1 MKNKSN
7 PSLTRIFWVL
17 SVIFLVNFQ
26 PELAASEDD
35 SGVSVAVSELNQ
47 SSSSSAPE
55 NSWAEL
61 LTTARTT
68 VAQIA
73 NLAKSGLNETE
84 TAAVNFFGVICD
96 EVSRV
101 QGDRIAEQWTWVVQ
115 RYQSDQVGR
124 SLWTLILVLFTSG
137 FIFVVSVGYGLCTRL
152 TRSRRKHKTKPI
164 QAKKPA
170 ANTKSYHEAVAK
182 NAEKA
187 RQPSVPRTMIGKLK
201 AGMLEE
207 VEQALMAER
216 KRRPEHT
223 GLTLYL
229 LACRAASSEP
239 EAYQS
244 LVSEIFSGGLDKES
258 EIGRH
263 AAQIGRIMFPE
274 KYPVDKYP
282 EPKKP
287 FEVEA
292 NLIGDTL
299 GPISEFGNV
308 QTLLDLVRVYVEMK
322 EWAETKHLIVEILVR
337 GDASQ
342 RERALEYS
350 RIIRKDSSN
359 K

>member
-7 PSLTRIFWVL
+7 PSLTRILWVL
-17 SVIFLVNFQ
+17 SVFLLVNFQ

-35 SGVSVAVSELNQ
+35 SGVSVAVPELKQ
-47 SSSSSAPE
+47 SSSSSAEE
-55 NSWAEL
+55 NFWAEL

-73 NLAKSGLNETE
+73 NLATSGLNETE
-84 TAAVNFFGVICD
+84 TAAVNFFGVICN
-96 EVSRV
+96 EISRV
-101 QGDRIAEQWTWVVQ
+101 QGDSIAEQWTWVVQ

-124 SLWTLILVLFTSG
+124 SLWTLILVLFISG
-137 FIFVVSVGYGLCTRL
+137 SIFVVSVGYGLCTRL

-164 QAKKPA
+164 QGNKPA
-170 ANTKSYHEAVAK
+170 ANTKAYHEAVAK
-182 NAEKA
+182 NALNA

-229 LACRAASSEP
+229 LACRAASNEP

-274 KYPVDKYP
+274 KYPVDKFP

-322 EWAETKHLIVEILVR
+322 ELAETKHLIVEILVR

>member
-1 MKNKSN
+1 MKKKSN
-7 PSLTRIFWVL
+7 PSLTRFFWVL
-17 SVIFLVNFQ
+17 SVILLVNFQ

-35 SGVSVAVSELNQ
+35 SGVSVAVPGLKQ
-47 SSSSSAPE
+47 SSSSSAEE
-55 NSWAEL
+55 NSWTEL

-68 VAQIA
+68 VTQIS
-73 NLAKSGLNETE
+73 NLATSGLNETE
-84 TAAVNFFGVICD
+84 TAAVNFFGVICN
-96 EVSRV
+96 EISQI
-101 QGDRIAEQWTWVVQ
+101 QGDSIAEQWAWVVQ

-124 SLWTLILVLFTSG
+124 SLWILLLVLFTSG
-137 FIFVVSVGYGLCTRL
+137 SIFVVSVGYGLCIRL
-152 TRSRRKHKTKPI
+152 TRSRKKQKTKSI
-164 QAKKPA
+164 QGTKPA
-170 ANTKSYHEAVAK
+170 ANTKAYHEAVAK
-182 NAEKA
+182 NAVKA
-187 RQPSVPRTMIGKLK
+187 GQPSVPRTMIGKLK

-244 LVSEIFSGGLDKES
+244 LVSEIFSDGLDKES

-263 AAQIGRIMFPE
+263 AAQIGRILFPE

-292 NLIGDTL
+292 NLIGETL

>member
-1 MKNKSN
+1 MKKKSN
-7 PSLTRIFWVL
+7 PSLTRIFCVL
-17 SVIFLVNFQ
+17 SVILLVNFQ

-35 SGVSVAVSELNQ
+35 NGVSVAVPELKQ
-47 SSSSSAPE
+47 SSSSSAEE

-61 LTTARTT
+61 LTAARTT
-68 VAQIA
+68 VTQFS
-73 NLAKSGLNETE
+73 NLATSGLNETE
-84 TAAVNFFGVICD
+84 TAAVNFFGVICN
-96 EVSRV
+96 EISQI
-101 QGDRIAEQWTWVVQ
+101 QGDSIAEQWAWVVQ

-124 SLWTLILVLFTSG
+124 SLWILLLVLFTSG
-137 FIFVVSVGYGLCTRL
+137 SIFVVSVGYGLCIRL
-152 TRSRRKHKTKPI
+152 TRSRKKHKTKSI
-164 QAKKPA
+164 QGTKPA
-170 ANTKSYHEAVAK
+170 ANTKAYHEAVAK
-182 NAEKA
+182 NAVKA
-187 RQPSVPRTMIGKLK
+187 GQSSVPRTMIGKLK

-229 LACRAASSEP
+229 LACRAACNEP

-244 LVSEIFSGGLDKES
+244 LVSEIYSGGLDKES

-263 AAQIGRIMFPE
+263 AAQIGRILFPE

-322 EWAETKHLIVEILVR
+322 ELAETKHLIVEILVR

-350 RIIRKDSSN
+350 RIIRKDSS
-359 K
+359 KI

>member
-1 MKNKSN
+1 MKKKSN
-7 PSLTRIFWVL
+7 PSLTRFFWVL
-17 SVIFLVNFQ
+17 SVILLVNFQ

-35 SGVSVAVSELNQ
+35 SGVSVTVPELKQ
-47 SSSSSAPE
+47 SSSSSAEE

-61 LTTARTT
+61 LSTARTT
-68 VAQIA
+68 VTQIS
-73 NLAKSGLNETE
+73 NLATSGLNETE
-84 TAAVNFFGVICD
+84 TAAVNFFGVICN
-96 EVSRV
+96 EISQI
-101 QGDRIAEQWTWVVQ
+101 QGDSIAEQWAWVVQ
-115 RYQSDQVGR
+115 RYQNDQVGR
-124 SLWTLILVLFTSG
+124 SLWILLLVLFTSG
-137 FIFVVSVGYGLCTRL
+137 SIFVVAVGYGLCTGL
-152 TRSRRKHKTKPI
+152 AKSRRKHKTKPI
-164 QAKKPA
+164 EGKKPA
-170 ANTKSYHEAVAK
+170 DNIKSYQEAVTKSAV
-182 NAEKA
+182 KA

-229 LACRAASSEP
+229 LACRAASNEP

-263 AAQIGRIMFPE
+263 AAQIGRILFPE

-299 GPISEFGNV
+299 GPITEFGNV

>member
-1 MKNKSN
+1 MA
-7 PSLTRIFWVL
+7 V
-17 SVIFLVNFQ
+17 
-26 PELAASEDD
+26 SEDD
-35 SGVSVAVSELNQ
+35 SGVSIAVSELKQ
-47 SSSSSAPE
+47 SSSSSAEE

-68 VAQIA
+68 VTQIS
-73 NLAKSGLNETE
+73 NLATSGLNETE
-84 TAAVNFFGVICD
+84 TAAVNFFGVICN
-96 EVSRV
+96 EISQI
-101 QGDRIAEQWTWVVQ
+101 QGDSIAEQWAWVVQ

-124 SLWTLILVLFTSG
+124 SLWILLLVLFTSG
-137 FIFVVSVGYGLCTRL
+137 SIFVVSVGYGLCIRL
-152 TRSRRKHKTKPI
+152 TRSRKKHKTKSI
-164 QAKKPA
+164 QGTKPA
-170 ANTKSYHEAVAK
+170 ANTKAYHEAVAK
-182 NAEKA
+182 NAVKA
-187 RQPSVPRTMIGKLK
+187 GQPSVPRTMIGKLK

-207 VEQALMAER
+207 VEHALMAER

-229 LACRAASSEP
+229 LACRAASNEP

-258 EIGRH
+258 EVGRH
-263 AAQIGRIMFPE
+263 AAQIGRILFPE

-337 GDASQ
+337 G
-342 RERALEYS
+342 
-350 RIIRKDSSN
+350 
-359 K
+359 

>member
-17 SVIFLVNFQ
+17 SVVFLVNFQ

-35 SGVSVAVSELNQ
+35 NGVSVAVPELIQ
-47 SSSSSAPE
+47 SSSSSAE
-55 NSWAEL
+55 ANSWAEL
-61 LTTARTT
+61 LTTVRTT
-68 VAQIA
+68 VAQIT

-84 TAAVNFFGVICD
+84 TAAVNFFGVICN
-96 EVSRV
+96 EISQI
-101 QGDRIAEQWTWVVQ
+101 QGDSIAEQWAWVVQ

-124 SLWTLILVLFTSG
+124 SLWILLLVLFTSG
-137 FIFVVSVGYGLCTRL
+137 SIFVVSVGYGLCIRL
-152 TRSRRKHKTKPI
+152 TRSRKKHKTKSI
-164 QAKKPA
+164 QGTKPA
-170 ANTKSYHEAVAK
+170 ANTKAYQEAVAK
-182 NAEKA
+182 NAVKA
-187 RQPSVPRTMIGKLK
+187 GHPSVPRTMIGKLK

-244 LVSEIFSGGLDKES
+244 LVSEIFSDGLDKES

-274 KYPVDKYP
+274 KYPVDKCP

-299 GPISEFGNV
+299 GPMSEFGNV

-322 EWAETKHLIVEILVR
+322 ELAETKHLIVEILVR

-359 K
+359 Q

>member
-17 SVIFLVNFQ
+17 SVILLVNFQ

-35 SGVSVAVSELNQ
+35 NGVSVAVPELKQ
-47 SSSSSAPE
+47 SSSSSAEE

-68 VAQIA
+68 VTQIS
-73 NLAKSGLNETE
+73 NLATSGLNETE
-84 TAAVNFFGVICD
+84 TAAVNFFGVICN
-96 EVSRV
+96 EISQI
-101 QGDRIAEQWTWVVQ
+101 QGDSIAEQWAWVVQ

-124 SLWTLILVLFTSG
+124 SLWILLLVLFTSG
-137 FIFVVSVGYGLCTRL
+137 SIFVVSVGYGLCIRL
-152 TRSRRKHKTKPI
+152 TRSRKKHKTKSI
-164 QAKKPA
+164 QGTKPA
-170 ANTKSYHEAVAK
+170 ANTKAYHEAVAK
-182 NAEKA
+182 NAVKA
-187 RQPSVPRTMIGKLK
+187 GQPSVPRTMIGKLK

-244 LVSEIFSGGLDKES
+244 LVSEIFSDGLDKES

-263 AAQIGRIMFPE
+263 AAQIGRILFPE
-274 KYPVDKYP
+274 KYPVDKFP

-322 EWAETKHLIVEILVR
+322 ELAETKHLIVEILVR

>member
-17 SVIFLVNFQ
+17 SVTILVNFQ

-35 SGVSVAVSELNQ
+35 SGVSIAVSELKQ
-47 SSSSSAPE
+47 SSSSSVPE
-55 NSWAEL
+55 NSWAEFV
-61 LTTARTT
+61 TTARTT
-68 VAQIA
+68 VAEIA
-73 NLAKSGLNETE
+73 NLAKSSLNETQ
-84 TAAVNFFGVICD
+84 TAAVNFFGVICN
-96 EVSRV
+96 EFSQI
-101 QGDRIAEQWTWVVQ
+101 QGGSITEQWAWVVQ

-124 SLWTLILVLFTSG
+124 SLWILILVLFTSG
-137 FIFVVSVGYGLCTRL
+137 SIFVVSVGYGLCIRL
-152 TRSRRKHKTKPI
+152 TRSRKKHKTKSI
-164 QAKKPA
+164 QGTKPA
-170 ANTKSYHEAVAK
+170 ANTKAYHEAVAK
-182 NAEKA
+182 NAVKA
-187 RQPSVPRTMIGKLK
+187 GQPSVPRTMIGKLK

-229 LACRAASSEP
+229 LACRAASNEP

-244 LVSEIFSGGLDKES
+244 LVSEIFSDGLDKES
-258 EIGRH
+258 EVGRH

-274 KYPVDKYP
+274 KYPVDKFP

-308 QTLLDLVRVYVEMK
+308 QTLLDLVRVYVDMK
-322 EWAETKHLIVEILVR
+322 ELAETKHLIVEILVR

-350 RIIRKDSSN
+350 RIIRKDKSN

>member
-35 SGVSVAVSELNQ
+35 SGVSVAVSELKQ
-47 SSSSSAPE
+47 SSSSSAEE
-55 NSWAEL
+55 NSWTEL

-73 NLAKSGLNETE
+73 NLAKSSLSNTE
-84 TAAVNFFGVICD
+84 AAAVNFSGVICN
-96 EVSRV
+96 EISQVH
-101 QGDRIAEQWTWVVQ
+101 GDSIAEQWTWVVQ
-115 RYQSDQVGR
+115 RYQNDQVGR
-124 SLWTLILVLFTSG
+124 SLWILILVLFTSG
-137 FIFVVSVGYGLCTRL
+137 SIFVVSVGYGLCTRL

-164 QAKKPA
+164 QGNKPA
-170 ANTKSYHEAVAK
+170 ANTNAYLEAVAK
-182 NAEKA
+182 NAVKA
-187 RQPSVPRTMIGKLK
+187 GQPSVPRTMIGKLK

-244 LVSEIFSGGLDKES
+244 LVSEIFSDGLDKES

-322 EWAETKHLIVEILVR
+322 ELAETKHLIVEILVR

>member
-1 MKNKSN
+1 MKSKSN
-7 PSLTRIFWVL
+7 SSLTRIFWVL

-35 SGVSVAVSELNQ
+35 SGVSVAVPELKQ
-47 SSSSSAPE
+47 SSSSSAEE

-73 NLAKSGLNETE
+73 NLAISGLDETE
-84 TAAVNFFGVICD
+84 TAAVNFFGVICN
-96 EVSRV
+96 EITRV
-101 QGDRIAEQWTWVVQ
+101 QGDSIAEQWAWVVQ

-137 FIFVVSVGYGLCTRL
+137 SIFVVSVGYGLCTGL
-152 TRSRRKHKTKPI
+152 TKSRRKHKAKTI
-164 QAKKPA
+164 EGKKPA

-182 NAEKA
+182 SAVKA

-207 VEQALMAER
+207 VEQELMAER

-229 LACRAASSEP
+229 LACRAANNEP

>member
-1 MKNKSN
+1 MKKKSN
-7 PSLTRIFWVL
+7 PSLTRFFWVL

-26 PELAASEDD
+26 PELTASEDD
-35 SGVSVAVSELNQ
+35 NGVSVAVPELIQ
-47 SSSSSAPE
+47 SSSSSAEE

-84 TAAVNFFGVICD
+84 TAAVNFFGVICN
-96 EVSRV
+96 EFSQI
-101 QGDRIAEQWTWVVQ
+101 QGGNIAEQWAWVVQ

-124 SLWTLILVLFTSG
+124 SLWILILVLFTSG
-137 FIFVVSVGYGLCTRL
+137 SIFVVSVGYGLCIRL
-152 TRSRRKHKTKPI
+152 TRSRKKHKTKSI
-164 QAKKPA
+164 QGTKPA
-170 ANTKSYHEAVAK
+170 TNTKAYHEAVAK
-182 NAEKA
+182 NAVKA
-187 RQPSVPRTMIGKLK
+187 GQPSVPRTMIGKLK

-244 LVSEIFSGGLDKES
+244 LVSEIFSDGLDKES

-274 KYPVDKYP
+274 KYPVDKFL